1 MIVTGA
7 CYVLVSLQVPLQ
19 ERTNMGWGQ
28 SLKQKSTITHGQQ
41 VHFDH
46 LFPKRYNHKTNK
58 WDCRCDNCWTDN
70 PYIAD
75 YVSIDET
82 LIMTNDQ
89 LKQFIQQQNRY
100 NIKKTPAG
108 VKASTN
114 NRFNHV
120 IADIDATTT
129 SFEQKQDLIDEL
141 KTIDRVK
148 AKSWLNKNEYWDE

>member
-1 MIVTGA
+1 
-7 CYVLVSLQVPLQ
+7 
-19 ERTNMGWGQ
+19 MGWGQ
-28 SLKQKSTITHGQQ
+28 SLKQKSIIIKGQKE
-41 VHFDH
+41 HFDH
-46 LFPKRYNHKTNK
+46 LFPKRYNYKTNS
-58 WDCRCDNCWTDN
+58 WDCRCSSCWIDN

-82 LIMTNDQ
+82 LIMTKDE

-120 IADIDATTT
+120 IAEIDATTT
-129 SFEQKQDLIDEL
+129 SFEQKQHLIDEL
-141 KTIDRVK
+141 KSIDRVK
-148 AKSWLNKNEYWDE
+148 AKSWLKQTGDWDE